1 MNNSSGFRVLIAESD
16 PVMAKIVLNQVAC
29 TGYLAEDLNESDT
42 NPPGSNDSC
51 LDLVIVHWSIATAED
66 FSFLRNLENQSP
78 PIPYIVM
85 LRDKDG
91 PIGRLQKQLAE
102 RGSGGCL
109 TQPFSTDKL
118 DEAIGGAVAA
128 LPDSLREAYRRSMGN
143 GHVTPPFDLGQEKT
157 AVDAATHYPGPD
169 AEATRSPVAGDKPG
183 DDPESRMRSALFDLD
198 QASGTPGA
206 NSVSKSLTEEEQAVV
221 SWFDDPE
228 FLGST
233 QRLRDSIHLRDSFN
247 ESGVAA
253 GKAAEPPAPYGEP
266 AASAQLSAP
275 PQSSPEGHPERVAE
289 SPKESSAATARRHF
303 SKGKEALATGDYTQA
318 IRNFTA
324 VLQLKPGSPQ
334 AYKGLAVAFRGK
346 GDWNRS
352 CYFLGRACQSFIW
365 CGKFEEGLA
374 MHEEMKKRGITTV
387 HPFGAVAQ
395 ILVKRGRLDK
405 ALRLL
410 EQGRKIAPRDADL
423 LWAYALLLS
432 FKGDNH
438 SAIRALDDLLA
449 SAAKH
454 KDAENLRAKLLSK
467 PPKPVK
473 SSEDG
478 DSGPSFDTG
487 ADSDEKEN

>member
-1 MNNSSGFRVLIAESD
+1 MSNFERFRVLIAESD
-16 PVMAKIVLNQVAC
+16 PVMAKIILNQVAC
-29 TGYLAEDLNESDT
+29 SGYPAEDINEQGT
-42 NPPGSNDSC
+42 KPPGAKGGC
-51 LDLVIVHWSIATAED
+51 LDFVMVHWAIASADD
-66 FSFLRNLENQSP
+66 FSFLRNLENSST

-91 PIGRLQKQLAE
+91 PAEKFQEQLE
-102 RGSGGCL
+102 DRGSRFIL
-109 TQPFSTDKL
+109 SQPFSTDKL
-118 DEAIGGAVAA
+118 EEALHDVVAA
-128 LPDSLREAYRRSMGN
+128 LPEALRDDYRRCMGN
-143 GHVTPPFDLGQEKT
+143 GHLTTPFDMGAASLPGT
-157 AVDAATHYPGPD
+157 ADLPGAGPHNQASNSGDMSPD
-169 AEATRSPVAGDKPG
+169 TPEIQVRS
-183 DDPESRMRSALFDLD
+183 SLFDLAEAD
-198 QASGTPGA
+198 GASVNGSAA
-206 NSVSKSLTEEEQAVV
+206 NGSLTEEEQAVV

-233 QRLRDSIHLRDSFN
+233 QRLRESIQFRLSFDETN
-247 ESGVAA
+247 NGVSVE
-253 GKAAEPPAPYGEP
+253 KVAEPPAPYGEQ
-266 AASAQLSAP
+266 AAPVASSAP
-275 PQSSPEGHPERVAE
+275 PQPLQE
-289 SPKESSAATARRHF
+289 SPRDQAAETAKESSAMTARLHF
-303 SKGKEALATGDYTQA
+303 SRGKEALAARDYTQA

-395 ILVKRGRLDK
+395 TLVKRGRLDK

-410 EQGRKIAPRDADL
+410 EQGRKLAPKDADM

-432 FKGDNH
+432 FKGDKQ
-438 SAIRALDDLLA
+438 SAVRALDELLA

-454 KDAENLRAKLLSK
+454 KDAKNLRAKLLSK
-467 PPKPVK
+467 PPKPK
-473 SSEDG
+473 NGNGGNDPESPLDA
-478 DSGPSFDTG
+478 GPL
-487 ADSDEKEN
+487 SDEES